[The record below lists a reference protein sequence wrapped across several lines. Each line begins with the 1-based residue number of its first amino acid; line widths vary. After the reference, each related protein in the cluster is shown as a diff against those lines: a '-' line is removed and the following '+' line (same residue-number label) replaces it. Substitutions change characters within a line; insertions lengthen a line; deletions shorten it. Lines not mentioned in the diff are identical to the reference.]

1 MTCTVYSVDNGNKDH
16 IRQIEEAIESLG
28 KELFNLELDLE
39 PRKTNVLKFEEKEE
53 ENLIEIRI

>member
-1 MTCTVYSVDNGNKDH
+1 MTCTVYSVGNGDKDH
-16 IRQIEEAIESLG
+16 IRQIEEVIESLG
-28 KELFNLELDLE
+28 KELFNLGLDLE

>member
-1 MTCTVYSVDNGNKDH
+1 MYSVGNGDKDH
-16 IRQIEEAIESLG
+16 IRQIEEVIESLG
-28 KELFNLELDLE
+28 KELFNLGLDLE

>member
-1 MTCTVYSVDNGNKDH
+1 MTCTVYSVGNGDKDR
-16 IRQIEEAIESLG
+16 IRQIEKAIESLG
-28 KELFNLELDLE
+28 KELFNLGLDLE